1 MQVILF
7 RGDELNMNKSLRKPI
22 RRWLALLLALALL
35 FTLCPDPPAMAAIGN
50 VTVKTLAAGTKFAT
64 KMYIIDS
71 GKAGP
76 TVMITG
82 GIHGNE
88 KAGYTAAGK
97 LTNYSIKKGKLI
109 VIPRAN
115 VLAIAAGKRSAPGY
129 TDLNRQFPTSK
140 SGAANGTLAKAIM
153 KAVRDYDVDWLMDMH
168 EGYNYAKV
176 SKSAG
181 QSVIYYP
188 SGTTVTTAKK
198 IVNTLNKDVTKSSQ
212 KFSLLR
218 YPASGSLARAAAL
231 SGANAFIFETCTK
244 DKLSVRVNYQLEAA
258 EIMMKAAGII

>member
-1 MQVILF
+1 M
-7 RGDELNMNKSLRKPI
+7 S
-22 RRWLALLLALALL
+22 ALLVAVLLCLAVAV
-35 FTLCPDPPAMAAIGN
+35 PAAPAWAADN
-50 VTVKTLAAGTKFAT
+50 QVTVKTLASGTKFAT

-76 TVMITG
+76 TVMIVG
-82 GIHGNE
+82 GVHGNE

-97 LTNYSIKKGKLI
+97 LTDYNIKKGKLI

-115 VLAIAAGKRSAPGY
+115 VPAIDAGKRTASGY

-140 SGAANGTLAKAIM
+140 KGSAKGTLAKDIM
-153 KAVRDYDVDWLMDMH
+153 KVVRDYDVDWLMDMH
-168 EGYNYAKV
+168 EGYGYSKV
-176 SKSAG
+176 SDSVG

-188 SGTTVTTAKK
+188 SGTMASTAKK
-198 IVNTLNKDVTKSSQ
+198 IVNTLNKDISKSSQ

-218 YPASGSLARAAAL
+218 YPAGGSLARAAAL
-231 SGANAFIFETCTK
+231 SGANAFILETCTK
-244 DKLSVRVNYQLEAA
+244 DKLSLRVNRQLEAA